1 MKRSVAE
8 MIASTVNA
16 LNRCVSKHNLD
27 WVARHRERLAE
38 IERDYLPRGSG
49 IDGGCTID
57 EDRTTLDKIVIQ
69 TAYHHMNDVG
79 MYDGWTEHNVTVR
92 PTFIG
97 FDIKVSGRNRND
109 VKDYLAECFEHALSQ
124 EVEE

>member
-16 LNRCVSKHNLD
+16 LNRCTEAGKRAWQQKHE
-27 WVARHRERLAE
+27 ARLVTLERNH
-38 IERDYLPRGSG
+38 LPSGAG
-49 IDGGCTID
+49 IDNGCVID
-57 EDRTTLDKIVIQ
+57 RERTTLDKIVIQ